1 MEITVID
8 LPQNYLN
15 HVGDKTTLDT
25 LDMYDLHNHLLP
37 GIDDGPVK
45 PEETLQIMEIS
56 GNQGVKEILATPH
69 RKDVNE
75 NHSVEFVHRLLADMQ
90 SRATQNGIFVHL
102 KMGME
107 NHLDLD
113 LPRDIHQGTAFT
125 INSGDYILVEMP
137 WAGHPPYIESIL
149 DEIMELG
156 LIPIIAH
163 PERMDIFYEDP
174 QLLERIVSK
183 GILTQ
188 ITAGSIYGKL
198 GVKIRRFTKDILV
211 NRLCHVIASDT
222 HMSLGTRA
230 PDLYDGWFAATSL
243 IGHNEATKMVSDV
256 PYRILYG

>member
-1 MEITVID
+1 MID

-15 HVGDKTTLDT
+15 HLGDKTALTT

-37 GIDDGPVK
+37 GIDDGPLK
-45 PEETLQIMEIS
+45 PEETLQIMEIC

-75 NHSVEFVHRLLADMQ
+75 NHSVEFVHKLLADMQ
-90 SRATQNGIFVHL
+90 SRATQNGISVQL

-107 NHLDLD
+107 NHLDLN
-113 LPRDIHQGTAFT
+113 LPRDIGQGTALT

-137 WAGHPPYIESIL
+137 WSGRPPYIESIL

-163 PERMDIFYEDP
+163 PERMDMFYEDT
-174 QLLERIVSK
+174 QLLERLVRK
-183 GILTQ
+183 GMLTQ

-211 NRLCHVIASDT
+211 NKLCHVIASDT
-222 HMSLGTRA
+222 HMALGTRA
-230 PDLYDGWFAATSL
+230 PDLYDGWSAAVSI

-256 PYRILYG
+256 PYRILNG